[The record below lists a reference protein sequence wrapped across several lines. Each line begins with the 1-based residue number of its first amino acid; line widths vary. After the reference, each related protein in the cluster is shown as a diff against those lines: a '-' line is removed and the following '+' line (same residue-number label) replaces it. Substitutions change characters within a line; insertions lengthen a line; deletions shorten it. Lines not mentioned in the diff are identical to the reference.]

1 MSEKELIKNYFY
13 AANSLVIYL
22 MYLEKY
28 PKGNI
33 ESNLKKYNPGHL
45 GTSLSVNFLL
55 ANLYY
60 FLNKYNI
67 KSNIFKDISNIIA
80 NNIRI
85 FCICITKLFNKFHK

>member
-33 ESNLKKYNPGHL
+33 ESNLK
-45 GTSLSVNFLL
+45 
-55 ANLYY
+55 
-60 FLNKYNI
+60 
-67 KSNIFKDISNIIA
+67 NIIQV
-80 NNIRI
+80 I
-85 FCICITKLFNKFHK
+85 